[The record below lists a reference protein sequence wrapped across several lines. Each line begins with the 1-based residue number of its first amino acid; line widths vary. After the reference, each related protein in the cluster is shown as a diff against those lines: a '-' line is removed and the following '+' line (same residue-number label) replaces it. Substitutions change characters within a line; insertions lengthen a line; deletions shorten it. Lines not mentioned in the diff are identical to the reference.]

1 MICRGQSNYFTFAI
15 FESTIRLL
23 SNARCRIILIGVCR
37 FSTPDECKFLL
48 FNFGFSES
56 DLFAAIERANKI

>member
-15 FESTIRLL
+15 FEITIRSL
-23 SNARCRIILIGVCR
+23 SNARSRIIVIGVCR
-37 FSTPDECKFLL
+37 FSTPTECKFLL

-56 DLFAAIERANKI
+56 NLFAAIELANKI